1 MFDAD
6 ESCRRP
12 PRCGGVAG
20 LAEQDFTEIAEIV
33 LDGEEATI
41 RLGADLARVAKIGD
55 LILLDGD
62 LGAGKSTLARAFLRG
77 LYDHPHLEVP
87 SPTYTLVQHY
97 EGLVSALHA
106 DLYRTK
112 SASESDEL
120 GFSEA
125 LETGIVL
132 VEWPE
137 RAPHLF
143 DEATLIVRL
152 TGIGEKRR
160 AVVSARRDAAKR
172 FERTFK
178 IRNFL
183 ALHGQANA
191 TREMLSGDASTRS
204 YETIHDREIAPLI
217 LMNAPK
223 TPDGPPI
230 RDGLPYSR
238 IAHLAENVTPF
249 VAIDLALRSAGF
261 CAPQIVGHD
270 LDQGLLLIEDL
281 GRDTI
286 LDDQGIPIAERCQ
299 AAGALLADF
308 HQVNW
313 PKNIPVGIGASHTVP
328 EYSRRALLIETEL
341 FTDWYWPELR
351 GKRTPESAKTEWRE
365 AWNTVLDSLASAEQ
379 SLVLRDY
386 HSPNIIWRSHNTG
399 NDRIGLIDFQDAVF
413 GPSAYDVA
421 SLARDARVDISP
433 QLEASIV
440 EAYVARRIELGS
452 FDRGA
457 FDAAFAI
464 MAAQRNAKILGIFH
478 RLNRRDGKPAYL
490 KHLPRIEAYF
500 GRSLNDAAMAPVA
513 DMLKCCGFSF
523 PGWNR

>member
-1 MFDAD
+1 MSAIEFSTIAD
-6 ESCRRP
+6 
-12 PRCGGVAG
+12 
-20 LAEQDFTEIAEIV
+20 LI
-33 LDGEEATI
+33 LDGEEATN
-41 RLGADLARVAKIGD
+41 RLGADLARAAKIGD

-77 LYDHPHLEVP
+77 LYVDPELEVP

-97 EGLVSALHA
+97 EGPVLALHT

-120 GFSEA
+120 GMHEA

-143 DEATLIVRL
+143 DQAILTVRL
-152 TGIGEKRR
+152 TDIGDKRR
-160 AVVSARRDAAKR
+160 VTISANQSAAPR
-172 FERTFK
+172 YTRTLA
-178 IRNFL
+178 IREFL
-183 ALHGQANA
+183 IRQGYPNA
-191 TREMLSGDASTRS
+191 ARKMLSGDASTRS
-204 YETIHDREIAPLI
+204 YETIHDSKSAPLI

-238 IAHLAENVTPF
+238 IAHLAESVTPF
-249 VAIDLALRSAGF
+249 VAIDTALLDAGF
-261 CAPQIVGHD
+261 CAPKIHAQGV
-270 LDQGLLLIEDL
+270 DQGLLLIEDL

-286 LDDQGIPIAERCQ
+286 LDDQGKPVPERYQ
-299 AAGALLADF
+299 ASGALLADF
-308 HQVNW
+308 HQVKW
-313 PKNIPVGIGASHTVP
+313 PKSISVAEGISHEVP
-328 EYSRRALLIETEL
+328 AYSRHALLIETEL

-351 GKRTPESAKTEWRE
+351 GNNAPENAKAEWLE
-365 AWNTVLDSLASAEQ
+365 AWNAVLDSIVHTER

-386 HSPNIIWRSHNTG
+386 HSPNIIWRDDKTG
-399 NDRIGLIDFQDAVF
+399 TDKIGLIDFQDAVF

-421 SLARDARVDISP
+421 SLARDARVDISTE
-433 QLEASIV
+433 LEASIV
-440 EAYVARRIELGS
+440 DAYCARRIELGV
-452 FDRGA
+452 FDRAG

-478 RLNRRDGKPAYL
+478 RLNRRDGKPVYL
-490 KHLPRIEAYF
+490 KHLPRVEEYF
-500 GRSLNDAAMAPVA
+500 ARSLTEPSMAPVA
-513 DMLKCCGFSF
+513 DMLKRHGFSF
-523 PGWNR
+523 PGWNV

>member
-1 MFDAD
+1 MAAPEFSTMAD
-6 ESCRRP
+6 
-12 PRCGGVAG
+12 
-20 LAEQDFTEIAEIV
+20 LI
-33 LDGEEATI
+33 LDGEEATN
-41 RLGADLARVAKIGD
+41 RLGADLARATKAGD

-77 LYDHPHLEVP
+77 LYGDPELEVP

-97 EGLVSALHA
+97 EGPVLALHT
-106 DLYRTK
+106 DLYRTR
-112 SASESDEL
+112 SATEADEL
-120 GFSEA
+120 GLHEA

-137 RAPHLF
+137 RAPHLL

-152 TGIGEKRR
+152 TGIGDKRR
-160 AVVSARRDAAKR
+160 AVMAVNSNSAKR
-172 FERTFK
+172 FARTFQ

-183 ALHGQANA
+183 TAHCHENA
-191 TREMLSGDASTRS
+191 ARKMLSGDASTRS
-204 YETIHDREIAPLI
+204 YETIHNGKTAPLI

-223 TPDGPPI
+223 MPDGPPI

-238 IAHLAENVTPF
+238 IAHLAESVTPF
-249 VAIDLALRSAGF
+249 VAIDMALIEAGF
-261 CAPQIVGHD
+261 CAPQIHGQD
-270 LDQGLLLIEDL
+270 LDHGLLLIEDL

-286 LDDQGIPIAERCQ
+286 LNEQGKPVTERYQ
-299 AAGALLADF
+299 ASGALLADF
-308 HQVNW
+308 HQVKW
-313 PKNIPVGIGASHTVP
+313 PKSIKVADGILHDIP

-351 GKRTPESAKTEWRE
+351 GQSAPDAAKAEWRD
-365 AWNTVLDSLASAEQ
+365 AWNLVLDSLANTEQ

-386 HSPNIIWRSHNTG
+386 HSPNIIWRGHQSGT
-399 NDRIGLIDFQDAVF
+399 DRIGLIDFQDAVF

-433 QLEASIV
+433 ELEASIV
-440 EAYVARRIELGS
+440 GAYIARREELGS
-452 FDRGA
+452 FNRAG

-478 RLNRRDGKPAYL
+478 RLNRRDGKPVYL

-500 GRSLNDAAMAPVA
+500 GRSLNDAAMEPVA
-513 DMLKCCGFSF
+513 DMLKRYGFSF
-523 PGWNR
+523 AGWNR